1 MCLSLSLNSGDSK
14 PDHIAAPRGASF
26 QGLPTLPLEAR
37 TGFCGSAGGCCSRA
51 QSLLLSSPKRS
62 AGSPAGTAQ
71 VLRCP
76 WVWHLRASCPG
87 REAIALEEHRG
98 NYCCWGWG
106 DRRLPGA
113 DVEGFSGQME
123 TPPALLPRGNL
134 HFYPP
139 RCGPGHCRGH
149 AKSEEGLC
157 RSAPRAAVPLPAPN
171 SLQWCETDPGQL
183 HPVSPPRL
191 TPTHV
196 GPGGAS
202 LRTRRAG
209 AGSDR
214 QASTAAWAGGYL
226 PVSFVVHGNEIHEKH
241 VVSHGVHAEYL
252 HLEGGEHA
260 PGTEGERRVEPGSRG
275 EPRRAI
281 AGTAPSPAQGCSGPG
296 VGAPEPWRPCPFNF
310 PGILPLTVSG
320 PLAGAT
326 GQSGRKTQTRQ
337 RSVRARAAVFAGP

>member
-1 MCLSLSLNSGDSK
+1 MQK
-14 PDHIAAPRGASF
+14 W
-26 QGLPTLPLEAR
+26 
-37 TGFCGSAGGCCSRA
+37 RA
-51 QSLLLSSPKRS
+51 FLGRS
-62 AGSPAGTAQ
+62 
-71 VLRCP
+71 
-76 WVWHLRASCPG
+76 
-87 REAIALEEHRG
+87 
-98 NYCCWGWG
+98 
-106 DRRLPGA
+106 RRLPPCCPEGTCTSTRPGA
-113 DVEGFSGQME
+113 A
-123 TPPALLPRGNL
+123 PATAGVVQNPRRGSAD
-134 HFYPP
+134 P
-139 RCGPGHCRGH
+139 RPVQP
-149 AKSEEGLC
+149 C
-157 RSAPRAAVPLPAPN
+157 RSRPQIRCSGVKR
-171 SLQWCETDPGQL
+171 TPGQL

-260 PGTEGERRVEPGSRG
+260 PGTEGERRVELGSRG

-281 AGTAPSPAQGCSGPG
+281 AGTAPSPAQGCSGPA
-296 VGAPEPWRPCPFNF
+296 VGAPEPWRPFPFNC
-310 PGILPLTVSG
+310 PGVLPLTVSG

-326 GQSGRKTQTRQ
+326 GQSGRKRQMRQ
-337 RSVRARAAVFAGP
+337 RSVRARAAVFPGPQQRPEGQARQHGAALPLPPTLGPFASNTRKAPARWDAGLGRNKRHHLPLCHGEAQVKTISPPRFPQPSS